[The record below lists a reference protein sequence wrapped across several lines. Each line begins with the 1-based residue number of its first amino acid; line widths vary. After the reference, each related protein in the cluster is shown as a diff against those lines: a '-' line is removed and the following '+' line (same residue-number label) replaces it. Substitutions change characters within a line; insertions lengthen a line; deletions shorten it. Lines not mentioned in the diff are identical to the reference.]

1 MMITAL
7 PTPIRRFAAAAAAVA
22 AMTTPALADQAAEQF
37 VARLREREGEVIDAE
52 QFVAGIL
59 EEANAVFDAP
69 DLAARNAG
77 IEALVDKYVD
87 MDRVARFALGQYARI
102 ATDEQMAV
110 YKPLF
115 RKYATSVYQ
124 STLDP
129 YSGESLEVTDSVDR
143 SKRDFIVNSK
153 VVGAKAGSQYAD
165 LVVHWRVYR
174 DADGAQKIVDAGAS
188 GVWLAIEQQS
198 TFKSVIANNGGG
210 AAGIDALI
218 ADLKAKTDE

>member
-1 MMITAL
+1 MSKSMNGASSL
-7 PTPIRRFAAAAAAVA
+7 YRLAAAAIASVSLIA
-22 AMTTPALADQAAEQF
+22 TPARADDAAEKF
-37 VARLREREGEVIDAE
+37 VAEILVDAN
-52 QFVAGIL
+52 G
-59 EEANAVFDAP
+59 VFAAP

-77 IEALVDKYVD
+77 IEKLVDKYVD
-87 MDRVARFALGQYARI
+87 MNRVARFALGPYVRQASD
-102 ATDEQMAV
+102 AQMAE
-110 YKPLF
+110 YLPLF
-115 RKYATSVYQ
+115 RKYATTVYQ

-143 SKRDFIVNSK
+143 SDRDFIVNSK
-153 VVGAKAGSQYAD
+153 VVNAKPGSQYAD

-174 DADGAQKIVDAGAS
+174 AADGKQSIVDAGAS

-218 ADLKAKTDE
+218 RDLKSKLGE

>member
-1 MMITAL
+1 MIPMMTNL
-7 PTPIRRFAAAAAAVA
+7 KAAAIAATLAFFSA
-22 AMTTPALADQAAEQF
+22 TPASADEAAEAF
-37 VARLREREGEVIDAE
+37 IKDILVDANIV
-52 QFVAGIL
+52 F
-59 EEANAVFDAP
+59 EATDKTV
-69 DLAARNAG
+69 RNAG

-87 MDRVARFALGQYARI
+87 MDRVARFALGQYARQ
-102 ATDEQMAV
+102 ASDAQMAE

-124 STLDP
+124 STLDA
-129 YSGESLEVTDSVDR
+129 YTGEKLEVVDSVDR
-143 SKRDFIVNSK
+143 SARDFIVNTK

-174 DADGAQKIVDAGAS
+174 ADDGKQSVVDAGAS

-210 AAGIDALI
+210 SAGIDALI
-218 ADLKAKTDE
+218 ADLKAKAGE